1 MKKLFLYFISV
12 LFFLGG
18 ILFFCYQESW
28 IIINIP
34 QNTGF
39 IKLQKPTVKKSCV
52 PLWAFKQNKW
62 ITETTEIIKNDAI
75 VETLQNLLNSWFL
88 FLEEEQILGQ
98 AITVTSVVMSP
109 TNTLAF
115 ISLSQN
121 PLNPQASTYE
131 SMMLMESMLKTIR
144 ENKIP
149 IQSIQLLVKH
159 QPLIDQ
165 RLNLSIP
172 WQISGYINS

>member
-1 MKKLFLYFISV
+1 MKKLFIYFISIL
-12 LFFLGG
+12 LFFGG

-28 IIINIP
+28 IIFNIP

-39 IKLQKPTVKKSCV
+39 IDLQKSSVKKSSV
-52 PLWAFKQNKW
+52 QLWAFKQNKW
-62 ITETTEIIKNDAI
+62 ITEKTDIIKNDSIAQ
-75 VETLQNLLNSWFL
+75 TLQNLLNSWFL
-88 FLEEEQILGQ
+88 FLEEEQILSQ
-98 AITVTSVVMSP
+98 TINVTSVVLSP

-115 ISLSQN
+115 ISLSHN
-121 PLNPQASTYE
+121 SLNPQASTYE
-131 SMMLMESMLKTIR
+131 SIMLIESMLKTIR

-149 IQSIQLLVKH
+149 IQSIQLLVRH

-172 WQISGYINS
+172 WQIAGYMNH

>member
-1 MKKLFLYFISV
+1 MKKLFIYFISII
-12 LFFLGG
+12 LFLFG

-39 IKLQKPTVKKSCV
+39 LNLQKSTVKKSSV
-52 PLWAFKQNKW
+52 QLWAFKQNKW
-62 ITETTEIIKNDAI
+62 ITETTEIIKNDKVAQ
-75 VETLQNLLNSWFL
+75 TLQNLLNSWFL
-88 FLEEEQILGQ
+88 FLEEEQILSQ
-98 AITVTSVVMSP
+98 TINVTSVVVSP

-121 PLNPQASTYE
+121 PFNPQASTYE
-131 SMMLMESMLKTIR
+131 SMMLIESMLKTIR
-144 ENKIP
+144 ENKIS
-149 IQSIQLLVKH
+149 IQSIQLLLRH

-172 WQISGYINS
+172 WQISGYMNN